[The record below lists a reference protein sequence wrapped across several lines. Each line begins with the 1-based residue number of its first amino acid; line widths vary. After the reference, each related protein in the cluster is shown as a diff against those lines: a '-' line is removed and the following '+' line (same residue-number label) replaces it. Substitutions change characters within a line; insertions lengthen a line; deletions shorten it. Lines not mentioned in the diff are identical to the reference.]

1 MDLQAIPQPL
11 ASNDMNALTA
21 KIDGNGV
28 SEDLRALRDQIG
40 LVGESPEIW
49 QMIETI
55 QQVAPTTIPVL
66 VLGESGTG
74 KELVAQAIHRLSPR
88 LDKPFVVV
96 NAGAIPEG
104 IIESELF
111 GHEKGAFTGAI
122 GTRKGYFEQADGGT
136 LFLDEVGDMPL
147 PAQVKFLRLLE
158 GKDFIRVGGSSN
170 RNVDVR
176 VVAATNKDLREAVE
190 QGRFREDLYFRL
202 NAIRIRIPPLRER
215 LEDLPLLVKKFV
227 TDFCREN
234 RIEFEGVSDGAL
246 RVMQDYHWPGNV
258 RELRNFVEM
267 LIVLERGRRVDE
279 NAVRQ
284 HLPRKS
290 EYDRRLPVPLNRRSE
305 EVEREFIYRALV
317 DLKNEIAQL
326 RELIVGRYVSP
337 MRRLK
342 PGSYVEPDDVQEVSA
357 DEVGS
362 EEEDLESLEG
372 MQKRLIHE
380 ALQRTNGNRR
390 KAAKILK
397 ISERTLYRKIKEYD
411 LPF

>member
-1 MDLQAIPQPL
+1 
-11 ASNDMNALTA
+11 
-21 KIDGNGV
+21 
-28 SEDLRALRDQIG
+28 
-40 LVGESPEIW
+40 
-49 QMIETI
+49 
-55 QQVAPTTIPVL
+55 
-66 VLGESGTG
+66 G
-74 KELVAQAIHRLSPR
+74 KELVANAIHRLSPR
-88 LDKPFVVV
+88 ADKPFVVV

-122 GTRKGYFEQADGGT
+122 GSRKGYFEQADGGT

-190 QGRFREDLYFRL
+190 HGRFREDLFFRL
-202 NAIRIRIPPLRER
+202 NAIRLRIPSLRDR
-215 LEDLPLLVKKFV
+215 LQDVPALVKKFV
-227 TDFCREN
+227 NDFCREN
-234 RIEFEGVSDGAL
+234 RIEFEGMSEGAIRAL
-246 RVMQDYHWPGNV
+246 QDYHWPGNV

-267 LIVLERGRRVDE
+267 LIVIERGRRVDE
-279 NAVRQ
+279 NVVRQ
-284 HLPRKS
+284 HLPRRS

-305 EVEREFIYRALV
+305 EVEREFIYRALI

-342 PGSYVEPDDVQEVSA
+342 PGGFVETDVVQDVSA
-357 DEVGS
+357 DEVGN
-362 EEEDLESLEG
+362 EEEDMESIEG
-372 MQKRLIHE
+372 MQKRLIYE

-397 ISERTLYRKIKEYD
+397 ISERTLYRKIKEYN

>member
-1 MDLQAIPQPL
+1 
-11 ASNDMNALTA
+11 MNALPG
-21 KIDGNGV
+21 KVNGAQD
-28 SEDLRALRDQIG
+28 DLHTLRDEIG
-40 LVGESPEIW
+40 LVGDSPEIW
-49 QMIETI
+49 QMLETI
-55 QQVAPTTIPVL
+55 QQVAPTNIPVL
-66 VLGESGTG
+66 ILGESGTG
-74 KELVAQAIHRLSPR
+74 KELVANAIHRLSPR
-88 LDKPFVVV
+88 ADKPFVVV

-122 GTRKGYFEQADGGT
+122 GSRKGYFEQADGGT

-190 QGRFREDLYFRL
+190 HGRFREDLFFRL
-202 NAIRIRIPPLRER
+202 NAIRLRIPSLRDR
-215 LEDLPLLVKKFV
+215 LQDVPALVKKFV
-227 TDFCREN
+227 NDFCREN
-234 RIEFEGVSDGAL
+234 RIEFEGMSEGAIRAL
-246 RVMQDYHWPGNV
+246 QDYHWPGNV

-267 LIVLERGRRVDE
+267 LIVIERGRRVDE
-279 NAVRQ
+279 NVVRQ
-284 HLPRKS
+284 HLPRRS

-305 EVEREFIYRALV
+305 EVEREFIYRALI

-342 PGSYVEPDDVQEVSA
+342 PGGFVETDVVQDVSA
-357 DEVGS
+357 DEVGN
-362 EEEDLESLEG
+362 EEDDMESIEG
-372 MQKRLIHE
+372 MQKRLIYE

-397 ISERTLYRKIKEYD
+397 ISERTLYRKIKEYN

>member
-1 MDLQAIPQPL
+1 
-11 ASNDMNALTA
+11 MNALTA
-21 KIDGNGV
+21 KIGGNGV

-122 GTRKGYFEQADGGT
+122 GSRKGYFEQADGGT

-190 QGRFREDLYFRL
+190 QNRFREDLYFRL

-234 RIEFEGVSDGAL
+234 RIEFEGMSEGAL

>member
-1 MDLQAIPQPL
+1 MQAIPQPL

>member
-1 MDLQAIPQPL
+1 
-11 ASNDMNALTA
+11 MNALPG
-21 KIDGNGV
+21 KVNGAQD
-28 SEDLRALRDQIG
+28 DLHTLRDEIG
-40 LVGESPEIW
+40 LVGDSPEIW
-49 QMIETI
+49 QMLETI
-55 QQVAPTTIPVL
+55 QQVAPTNIPVL
-66 VLGESGTG
+66 ILGESGTG
-74 KELVAQAIHRLSPR
+74 KELVANAIHRLSPR
-88 LDKPFVVV
+88 ADKPFVVV

-122 GTRKGYFEQADGGT
+122 GSRKGYFEQADGGT

-190 QGRFREDLYFRL
+190 HGRFREDLFFRL
-202 NAIRIRIPPLRER
+202 NAIRLRIPSLRDR
-215 LEDLPLLVKKFV
+215 LQDVPALVKKFV
-227 TDFCREN
+227 NDFCREN
-234 RIEFEGVSDGAL
+234 RIEFEGMSEGAIRAL
-246 RVMQDYHWPGNV
+246 QDYHWPGNV

-267 LIVLERGRRVDE
+267 LIVIERGRRVDE
-279 NAVRQ
+279 NVVRQ
-284 HLPRKS
+284 HLPRRS

-305 EVEREFIYRALV
+305 EVEREFIYRALI

-342 PGSYVEPDDVQEVSA
+342 PGGFVETDVVQDVSA
-357 DEVGS
+357 DEVGN
-362 EEEDLESLEG
+362 EEEDMESIEG
-372 MQKRLIHE
+372 MQKRLIYE

-397 ISERTLYRKIKEYD
+397 ISERTLYRKIKEYN

>member
-1 MDLQAIPQPL
+1 
-11 ASNDMNALTA
+11 MNALPG
-21 KIDGNGV
+21 KVNGAQD
-28 SEDLRALRDQIG
+28 DLRTLRDEIG

-49 QMIETI
+49 QMLETI
-55 QQVAPTTIPVL
+55 QQVAPTNIPVL
-66 VLGESGTG
+66 ILGESGTG
-74 KELVAQAIHRLSPR
+74 KELVANAIHRLSPR
-88 LDKPFVVV
+88 ADKPFVVV

-122 GTRKGYFEQADGGT
+122 GSRKGYFEQADGGT

-147 PAQVKFLRLLE
+147 TAQVKFLRLLE

-190 QGRFREDLYFRL
+190 HGRFREDLFFRL
-202 NAIRIRIPPLRER
+202 NAIRLRIPSLRDR
-215 LEDLPLLVKKFV
+215 LQDIPVLVKKFV
-227 TDFCREN
+227 TDFCHEN
-234 RIEFEGVSDGAL
+234 KIEFEGMSEGAIRAL
-246 RVMQDYHWPGNV
+246 QDYHWPGNV

-267 LIVLERGRRVDE
+267 LIVIERGRRVDE
-279 NAVRQ
+279 NIVRQ
-284 HLPRKS
+284 HLPRRS

-305 EVEREFIYRALV
+305 EVEREFIYRALI

-342 PGSYVEPDDVQEVSA
+342 PGGFVETDVVQDVSA
-357 DEVGS
+357 DEVGN
-362 EEEDLESLEG
+362 EEDDMESIEG
-372 MQKRLIHE
+372 MQKRLIYE

-397 ISERTLYRKIKEYD
+397 ISERTLYRKIKEYN

>member
-1 MDLQAIPQPL
+1 
-11 ASNDMNALTA
+11 MNALPG
-21 KIDGNGV
+21 KVNGAQD
-28 SEDLRALRDQIG
+28 DLRTLRDEIG
-40 LVGESPEIW
+40 LVGDSPEIW
-49 QMIETI
+49 QMLETI
-55 QQVAPTTIPVL
+55 QQVAPTNIPVL
-66 VLGESGTG
+66 ILGESGTG
-74 KELVAQAIHRLSPR
+74 KELVANAIHRLSPR
-88 LDKPFVVV
+88 ADKPFVVV

-122 GTRKGYFEQADGGT
+122 GSRKGYFEQADSGT

-190 QGRFREDLYFRL
+190 HGRFREDLFFRL
-202 NAIRIRIPPLRER
+202 NAIRLRIPSLRDR
-215 LEDLPLLVKKFV
+215 LQDVPVLVKKFV
-227 TDFCREN
+227 NDFCREN
-234 RIEFEGVSDGAL
+234 RIEFEGMSESAI
-246 RVMQDYHWPGNV
+246 RAMQDYHWPGNV

-267 LIVLERGRRVDE
+267 LIVIERDRRVDE

-284 HLPRKS
+284 HLPRRS

-305 EVEREFIYRALV
+305 EVEREFIYRALI

-342 PGSYVEPDDVQEVSA
+342 SGGFVETDVVQDVSA
-357 DEVGS
+357 DEVGN
-362 EEEDLESLEG
+362 EEEDMESIEG
-372 MQKRLIHE
+372 MQKRLIYE

-397 ISERTLYRKIKEYD
+397 ISERTLYRKIKEYN

>member
-1 MDLQAIPQPL
+1 
-11 ASNDMNALTA
+11 MNALTA
-21 KIDGNGV
+21 KISGNGV
-28 SEDLRALRDQIG
+28 GEDLRALRDQIG

-88 LDKPFVVV
+88 MDKPFVVV

-122 GTRKGYFEQADGGT
+122 VTRKGYFEQADGGT

-234 RIEFEGVSDGAL
+234 RIEFEGISEGAL

-267 LIVLERGRRVDE
+267 LIVLQRGRRVDE

-284 HLPRKS
+284 HLPRKT

-342 PGSYVEPDDVQEVSA
+342 SGSYVEPDDVQEVSA

>member
-1 MDLQAIPQPL
+1 
-11 ASNDMNALTA
+11 MNALTA
-21 KIDGNGV
+21 KIGGNGV
-28 SEDLRALRDQIG
+28 GEDLRALRDQIG

-88 LDKPFVVV
+88 QDKPFVVV

-234 RIEFEGVSDGAL
+234 RIEFEGVSEGAL

-279 NAVRQ
+279 NVVRQ

>member
-1 MDLQAIPQPL
+1 VDNQAIPQPS

-21 KIDGNGV
+21 KIGGNGV

-122 GTRKGYFEQADGGT
+122 GSRKGYFEQADGGT

-190 QGRFREDLYFRL
+190 QNRFREDLYFRL

-234 RIEFEGVSDGAL
+234 RIEFEGMSEGAL

>member
-1 MDLQAIPQPL
+1 
-11 ASNDMNALTA
+11 MNALTA
-21 KIDGNGV
+21 KIGGNGV
-28 SEDLRALRDQIG
+28 GEDLRALRDQIG

-122 GTRKGYFEQADGGT
+122 GSRKGYFEQADGGT

-190 QGRFREDLYFRL
+190 QNRFREDLYFRL

-234 RIEFEGVSDGAL
+234 RIEFEGMSEGAL